1 MLRATIAEN
10 TWKAP
15 RMSRNSRSSC
25 TFLSGSVAPLMAKWG
40 TTNRFSSSHILESL
54 LNGPNHWS
62 RPDQGSGAYLM
73 LVSSTRNNQEVGP
86 IRKRILINYVGEIIV
101 AQCAE
106 SWMIAFRFLRVILFF
121 LHNNLV
127 TIFMNSRL
135 SVGLSFLWSL
145 NFPFCL
151 FNKQM
156 EKFQTDFTLYYF

>member
-1 MLRATIAEN
+1 
-10 TWKAP
+10 
-15 RMSRNSRSSC
+15 
-25 TFLSGSVAPLMAKWG
+25 
-40 TTNRFSSSHILESL
+40 
-54 LNGPNHWS
+54 
-62 RPDQGSGAYLM
+62 M

-135 SVGLSFLWSL
+135 SVGLSFL
-145 NFPFCL
+145 
-151 FNKQM
+151 
-156 EKFQTDFTLYYF
+156 